1 MRLVKSLLLNIQFF
15 TVLPVRKEF
24 SLGKS
29 EMRWMVRTFPLLG
42 LLIGMF
48 LASGYVLLASFTP
61 MSSLALSF
69 YIWVMPIL
77 LTGGIHLD
85 GYMDASDAYF
95 SYRDL
100 KKRLEIMK
108 DPRIGAFGALSLVVL
123 LSSRFLF
130 IYESVHYS
138 DTATICLVLLSIPIF
153 SRIVMGVSLILIP
166 AAHKSGMGYS
176 FSKDTKWN
184 DVLWMLASLIGIIV
198 VGVFL
203 NSLFLYAAFTIVTV
217 GFCLFIHSKSI
228 KWFGGMTGD
237 TVGASVEGVESIL
250 WMTIWLLFLF
260 DMV

>member
-48 LASGYVLLASFTP
+48 LSSGYVLLASFTP

-108 DPRIGAFGALSLVVL
+108 DPRIGAFGTLSLVVL

-130 IYESVHYS
+130 IYESVRYS
-138 DTATICLVLLSIPIF
+138 DSATICLVLLSIPIF
-153 SRIVMGVSLILIP
+153 SRIVMGVSIILIP
-166 AAHKSGMGYS
+166 AAYKSGMGYS

-184 DVLWMLASLIGIIV
+184 DVLWMLAPLIGIV
-198 VGVFL
+198 VAGVLL
-203 NSLFLYAAFTIVTV
+203 NSLFLYAAFTIVTA
-217 GFCLFIHSKSI
+217 GFCLFVHSKSI

-237 TVGASVEGVESIL
+237 TVGASVEGGESIL
-250 WMTIWLLFLF
+250 WMTIWLLLLF

>member
-1 MRLVKSLLLNIQFF
+1 MRLVKSLLLNLQFF

-29 EMRWMVRTFPLLG
+29 EMRWMVRTFPILG

-48 LASGYVLLASFTP
+48 LSSGYVLLASFTP

-138 DTATICLVLLSIPIF
+138 NTAVICLILLSIPIF
-153 SRIVMGVSLILIP
+153 SRILMGVSLILIP
-166 AAHKSGMGYS
+166 AAHNSGMGYS

-198 VGVFL
+198 TGVFL

-217 GFCLFIHSKSI
+217 GFCLFVYSKSI

-250 WMTIWLLFLF
+250 WMTIWLLLSF